1 METKRQLQVAELIKR
16 NFSIV
21 LQQDGVNIYGAKPM
35 ISVTNVKVSPDLSV
49 AKIYLSV
56 FNIEHKQ
63 EPLLLMLEEKSR
75 LKSALARRIRSAVRI
90 IPEIELFLDDTIDEM
105 YLVDDLF
112 RRLNDGEIPAVI
124 Q

>member
-56 FNIEHKQ
+56 FKIEHKQ

>member
-35 ISVTNVKVSPDLSV
+35 VSVTNVMVSPDLSV

-56 FNIEHKQ
+56 FNTEHKQ
-63 EPLLLMLEEKSR
+63 EPLLLMLEEKAR

-90 IPEIELFLDDTIDEM
+90 MPEIDLFLDDTIDEM
-105 YLVDDLF
+105 YRVDNLF
-112 RRLNDGEIPAVI
+112 RRLTDGEMPEVI

>member
-35 ISVTNVKVSPDLSV
+35 VSVTNVKVSPDLSV

-56 FNIEHKQ
+56 FNIEHRQ

-112 RRLNDGEIPAVI
+112 RRLNDGEIPEVI